1 MFNIKVLYAEDDPQS
16 RQNYAFVLEEYF
28 SNVYIAKDGKE
39 ALDIYYNKKPDIL
52 LLDISMPYINGLE
65 VATKVRKENKN
76 IPIIMLTA
84 HADKENLLAAIPLK
98 LTDYLLKPIDDKNLK
113 KTIMHA
119 IEEIKDKNIVY
130 IKDKLSWNKINS
142 SLFYK
147 NKNIKLTK
155 KEYKIISLLI
165 NSTGKY
171 FSHDMLIIQIWENE
185 IPDSSHD
192 NKLHQLV
199 YRFNRKIKDITNS
212 DTQLIENSYTFGYR
226 INIT

>member
-1 MFNIKVLYAEDDPQS
+1 MYKPTVLYAEDDPQS

-113 KTIMHA
+113 KIM
-119 IEEIKDKNIVY
+119 DP
-130 IKDKLSWNKINS
+130 KI
-142 SLFYK
+142 
-147 NKNIKLTK
+147 
-155 KEYKIISLLI
+155 
-165 NSTGKY
+165 
-171 FSHDMLIIQIWENE
+171 
-185 IPDSSHD
+185 
-192 NKLHQLV
+192 
-199 YRFNRKIKDITNS
+199 
-212 DTQLIENSYTFGYR
+212 
-226 INIT
+226 